1 MFPADAVRCPSFL
14 GWAEQVLSGAGGI
27 GPPLQALA
35 ARSGPAWPRTRQHEL
50 GRGGKAV
57 TERFPGPGPGPPVGV
72 STRRLH
78 PPSTVPPARPLGSC
92 LILPGPRT
100 HKAVPMPRVG
110 LTTDRLVE
118 AAAELADEVGF
129 DNVSISALARRFGVK
144 DASLYSHV
152 RNLRELRTRLALL
165 VGGEMI
171 DRIAVAVVGLAGK
184 EALVAFA
191 GAYREY
197 ALRHPGRYAATQ
209 IRIDQEIDRE
219 LAAQSPAPRRTAEI
233 TYGMLR
239 AYDLDEPDLTDA
251 VRCCAAPFTGTARWR
266 QPAASAHPGTCSV
279 LGTRPSTPCTWP
291 WSTGRER
298 PTPATPVADA
308 LRHGVLRQRPF
319 SVRPRT
325 SAYGH
330 PACAPPGSRR
340 GRRAPHP
347 SLAGTGTS
355 RG

>member
-1 MFPADAVRCPSFL
+1 
-14 GWAEQVLSGAGGI
+14 
-27 GPPLQALA
+27 
-35 ARSGPAWPRTRQHEL
+35 
-50 GRGGKAV
+50 
-57 TERFPGPGPGPPVGV
+57 
-72 STRRLH
+72 
-78 PPSTVPPARPLGSC
+78 
-92 LILPGPRT
+92 
-100 HKAVPMPRVG
+100 MPRVG

-184 EALVAFA
+184 DALVAFA

-209 IRIDQEIDRE
+209 IQIDQGIDRE
-219 LAAQSPAPRRTAEI
+219 LAAESPAPRRTAEI

-251 VRCCAAPFTGTARWR
+251 VRLLRSTFHGYCTLEAAGGFGAPRDVQRSWDKAI
-266 QPAASAHPGTCSV
+266 
-279 LGTRPSTPCTWP
+279 
-291 WSTGRER
+291 
-298 PTPATPVADA
+298 DA
-308 LRHGVLRQRPF
+308 LHMALTHW
-319 SVRPRT
+319 PRET
-325 SAYGH
+325 D
-330 PACAPPGSRR
+330 
-340 GRRAPHP
+340 
-347 SLAGTGTS
+347 TGGADS
-355 RG
+355 